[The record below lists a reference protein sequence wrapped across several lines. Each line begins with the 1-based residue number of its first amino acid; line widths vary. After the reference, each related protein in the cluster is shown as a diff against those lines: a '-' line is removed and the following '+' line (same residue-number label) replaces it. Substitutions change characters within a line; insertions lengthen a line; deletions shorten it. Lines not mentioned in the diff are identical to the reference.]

1 MDRIPLD
8 TEKRVAEDG
17 PIGWLRFDDPAPRNA
32 LSNEMQTAL
41 PNGLRRH
48 PRRASAGVPG
58 PLTA

>member
-8 TEKRVAEDG
+8 AEKRVAEVDG

-41 PNGLRRH
+41 SNGLRDAILDE
-48 PRRASAGVPG
+48 RAPVFRGR
-58 PLTA
+58 